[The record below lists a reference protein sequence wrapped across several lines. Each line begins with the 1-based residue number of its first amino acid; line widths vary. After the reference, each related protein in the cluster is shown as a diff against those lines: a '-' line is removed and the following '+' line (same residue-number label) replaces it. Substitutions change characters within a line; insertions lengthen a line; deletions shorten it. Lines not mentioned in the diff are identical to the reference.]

1 MTMVALTSLRFQNW
15 KALRRCSRIGANL
28 FQLFVGVWIYSIA
41 ASGFIVGVPLGW
53 LPSAIAA
60 GIVW

>member
-1 MTMVALTSLRFQNW
+1 
-15 KALRRCSRIGANL
+15 
-28 FQLFVGVWIYSIA
+28 VGVWIYSIA